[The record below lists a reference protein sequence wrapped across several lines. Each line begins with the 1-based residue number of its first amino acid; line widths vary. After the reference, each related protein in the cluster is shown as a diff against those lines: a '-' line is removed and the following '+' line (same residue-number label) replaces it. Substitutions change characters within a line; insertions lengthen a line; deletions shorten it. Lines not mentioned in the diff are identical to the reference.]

1 MPFTDSINIVNVVVT
16 DRSLLNA
23 TPSDVAQG
31 KQFIG
36 STQHVETGTVPV
48 NNPISDM
55 TLPAGSTLTV
65 PYGINPKQFTI
76 TAQSI
81 GSVTADADATD
92 EDIILGKTAW
102 VNGQKIVGTMPNI
115 GAENDIILCDKAHTI
130 SRGYHDGN
138 GVIRA
143 ESLMKQTPASIVA
156 KDIIV
161 GSTCW
166 ANGKKITG
174 TMPVIKDN
182 SVTRTLYA
190 GDSYTIPEGYHSGR
204 AVVSAAS
211 LASQTGGNAI
221 SETIIEGNT
230 AWVNGQMITGTIKKI
245 EPEKIT
251 LETNKTYY
259 IPAGYHTGRGYVT
272 QDVPNMDGQTVA
284 PGKDAQT
291 IECGGYYMNSDI
303 TISGV
308 DALNYRFLNNDAVMN
323 SSNEEITNYNL
334 TVENN
339 SASVKVN
346 VDNWHDNATLNVYN
360 LIFDNLIDSNGN
372 RVNLNTTVV
381 FNWKDQ
387 STNVYTLGNITIS
400 TKYEENTN
408 AHTIIIG
415 GINSGILTMTEVFSA
430 RQFGVIKE

>member
-36 STQHVETGTVPV
+36 STQHMETGTVPV
-48 NNPISDM
+48 NNPISSM

-65 PYGINPKQFTI
+65 PYGINPKEFTI

-81 GSVTADADATD
+81 GSITADADAAD
-92 EDIILGKTAW
+92 EDILWGKTAW
-102 VNGQKIVGTMPNI
+102 VNGQKIKGSMPNI
-115 GAENDIILCDKAHTI
+115 GAENDTILCDGVHTI

-138 GVIRA
+138 GIIRG
-143 ESLMKQTPASIVA
+143 ESLMKQTPASIAA

-166 ANGKKITG
+166 ANGNKITG

-182 SVTRTLYA
+182 NVTRTLGA
-190 GDSYTIPEGYHSGR
+190 GQSYTVPEGYHSGK
-204 AVVSAAS
+204 AVISAAS
-211 LASQTGGNAI
+211 LSSQTGGNAI
-221 SETIIEGNT
+221 PETIIEGYT

-245 EPEKIT
+245 EPKEIT
-251 LETNKTYY
+251 LETNGTYY
-259 IPAGYHTGRGYVT
+259 IPAGYHTGNGYVT
-272 QDVPNMDGQTVA
+272 QNVPSMDGQTVA
-284 PGKDAQT
+284 PGKDTQI
-291 IECGGYYMNSDI
+291 IECGGYYMKSDI
-303 TISGV
+303 IISGV
-308 DALNYRFLNNDAVMN
+308 DALNYKFLNDPVIN
-323 SSNEEITNYNL
+323 SSGKEITNYNL
-334 TVENN
+334 TIENN
-339 SASVKVN
+339 SAGIRIN

-360 LIFDNLIDSNGN
+360 MIFDNLVDSNGN
-372 RVNLNTTVV
+372 RTNLNTTVV

-387 STNVYTLGNITIS
+387 SVNVYTLGNITIS
-400 TKYEENTN
+400 TKYEEDSN
-408 AHTIIIG
+408 AHIIIIG
-415 GINSGILTMTEVFSA
+415 GIKSGILTMTEVFSA